1 MSTPRILITLILAA
15 ACAFGG
21 QYDPGCAST
30 DDIGKFWMDN
40 TTTTTVPKLCVDVA
54 GTMAWKTLTLA
65 P

>member
-1 MSTPRILITLILAA
+1 MTRVLLGLIAV

-21 QYDPGCAST
+21 HTTDPGCAST